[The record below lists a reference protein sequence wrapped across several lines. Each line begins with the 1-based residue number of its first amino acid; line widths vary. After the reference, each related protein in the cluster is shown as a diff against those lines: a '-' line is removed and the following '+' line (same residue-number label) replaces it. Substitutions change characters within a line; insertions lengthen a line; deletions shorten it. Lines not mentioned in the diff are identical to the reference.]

1 MTRYPDAEPEATL
14 QSAEPRLARLRAQVA
29 IVRTIA
35 DHIEHFAQQMD
46 ADELSSQLI
55 EEMARL
61 GCRLFELAA
70 PMTRAPRAEDSGVFP
85 RSWMR
90 R

>member
-1 MTRYPDAEPEATL
+1 
-14 QSAEPRLARLRAQVA
+14 VA

-35 DHIEHFAQQMD
+35 DHIERFAQQVD
-46 ADELSSQLI
+46 ADELGSQLI

-61 GCRLFELAA
+61 ACRLFELAA
-70 PMTRAPRAEDSGVFP
+70 PMTRAPRSEESGVFP
-85 RSWMR
+85 RSWVR

>member
-1 MTRYPDAEPEATL
+1 M
-14 QSAEPRLARLRAQVA
+14 
-29 IVRTIA
+29 RTIA
-35 DHIEHFAQQMD
+35 DHIERFAQQVD
-46 ADELSSQLI
+46 ADELTSQLI

-70 PMTRAPRAEDSGVFP
+70 PMARAPRAEDSGVFP
-85 RSWMR
+85 RSWVR